1 MKAQKIVI
9 TGGPCAGK
17 STAMSRIQEELS
29 QLGYRVFFITE
40 SATEFITS
48 GIVHTLPNFQKNLLE
63 YQLYKEKMYERI
75 AESLD
80 EKVVIILDRGALDS
94 KIYTTKKE
102 FNEICKAL
110 HTNEIELRDNY
121 DAVFHLVTAAKGAKA
136 FYTTANN
143 SARRE
148 TVDEAIIMDD
158 KGIAAWTGHPHF
170 RVIDNSTNFDDKI
183 KRLMKEITSFLG
195 EPEPYEIERKFL
207 IKYPNIEWLE
217 SLPNVEKV
225 DIIQT
230 YLISDDPNEEV
241 RIRQRGING
250 NYIYTKTTKRK
261 VSATK
266 RVEVEK
272 RLSIN
277 EYINYLMNAD
287 TTKHQIRKTR
297 YCMTYDNCYLEI
309 DIYPFWKNKAILEIE
324 LTNEDEII
332 NIPKEIKIIKEVT
345 SDDHYKNYN
354 LSQL

>member
-1 MKAQKIVI
+1 
-9 TGGPCAGK
+9 
-17 STAMSRIQEELS
+17 
-29 QLGYRVFFITE
+29 
-40 SATEFITS
+40 
-48 GIVHTLPNFQKNLLE
+48 
-63 YQLYKEKMYERI
+63 
-75 AESLD
+75 
-80 EKVVIILDRGALDS
+80 
-94 KIYTTKKE
+94 
-102 FNEICKAL
+102 
-110 HTNEIELRDNY
+110 
-121 DAVFHLVTAAKGAKA
+121 
-136 FYTTANN
+136 
-143 SARRE
+143 
-148 TVDEAIIMDD
+148 
-158 KGIAAWTGHPHF
+158 
-170 RVIDNSTNFDDKI
+170 
-183 KRLMKEITSFLG
+183 MKEITSFLG

-277 EYINYLMNAD
+277 EYINYLMSAD

-324 LTNEDEII
+324 LTNEDELI
-332 NIPKEIKIIKEVT
+332 NIPKEIKIIT